1 MPEEGEIVILCHN
14 CGEDF
19 TRTPSNHKI
28 CKECHRKNKEAGEYN
43 MYATELGELTEED
56 TIEMSIAISK
66 TEARMREKL
75 LSECKSI
82 PIEEYLNE
90 RQ

>member
-1 MPEEGEIVILCHN
+1 MPEGEIVLSCNN
-14 CGEDF
+14 CGENF

-28 CKECHRKNKEAGEYN
+28 CKECHTKNKELGEYN

-56 TIEMSIAISK
+56 TIEMSVSISK
-66 TEARMREKL
+66 AEAKMREKL
-75 LSECKSI
+75 LNECKSI